1 MACEPP
7 PPVGHDGWHQHAC
20 EQRRAWLALS
30 PRQRL
35 RWLEQ
40 AKAFA
45 ALARRSVGSPPSA
58 PVGQGEAPA
67 GGPLGA

>member
-1 MACEPP
+1 MRGEPP
-7 PPVGHDGWHQHAC
+7 PTVGRNGWHQHAC

-30 PRQRL
+30 HRERL

-45 ALARRSVGSPPSA
+45 ALARRALAEAADDGSRPH
-58 PVGQGEAPA
+58 E
-67 GGPLGA
+67 